1 MSDIP
6 NYANIED
13 LSHPP
18 SPKQSRK
25 MHINPNFANRPLPS
39 IPPPKPVRSSIART
53 QSFSPSS
60 SSNQPRVPPRE
71 PIYARL
77 NDPSLR
83 LDEAKRES
91 FDAAIKNKVLVN
103 PNFSATAAVT
113 RRPAKTVPNKPM
125 RHSLMVTS
133 DVAKHLDLQMKRVK
147 SSAAV
152 TPKTS
157 VNKENQPS
165 TSKTKINNLFTPL
178 RKSAFKKIGS
188 RKLVRRKS
196 GSPGTPKASF
206 KKIGN
211 KKLIRIVD
219 GENKANESANSSF
232 FDVKTKSKLIK
243 NVKNTPS
250 NAAKYKFSFITPL
263 TGKKSRSRVHN
274 SGSIKKSSGKKTLSS
289 FRSRFKLDRRQK
301 LTKTEPKVLFQG
313 GTKMKKMAGSTYRVS
328 ATKLSK
334 VATGTKKPG
343 VTGHKA
349 QAGVNSKVIS
359 VQGVKFSV
367 AENGR
372 KLRRLP
378 SVPVASGSTTTS
390 PGLSGYAASVSASC
404 PTNQSSSPQTDSA
417 NQMPG
422 SFGGRD
428 SGISSRASS
437 VTGAASPRVNTSL
450 ASSKKMYLG
459 GEELEEVEPGVFT
472 RSRHSL
478 TRQSITHAKTR
489 SINTIIKHQTRS
501 KQYCMFYNKF
511 GKCTKKE
518 AGTCPYIHD
527 REKIA
532 ICRRYLQGSCHK
544 DNCLLTHK
552 VAPEK
557 MPACKYFLEGVC
569 SRENCPYLHVK
580 VASTASICQK
590 FLQGYCANGSDCT
603 QRHVMACP
611 EYDR

>member
-1 MSDIP
+1 MSESP

-13 LSHPP
+13 SRA
-18 SPKQSRK
+18 SPAAKQTRR

-39 IPPPKPVRSSIART
+39 IPPPKPARNSIVRT
-53 QSFSPSS
+53 QSFSSS
-60 SSNQPRVPPRE
+60 SQHPPRVPTRE

-77 NDPSLR
+77 NDPSLK
-83 LDEAKRES
+83 LDDAKKDS

-103 PNFSATAAVT
+103 PNFSGTTSVT

-133 DVAKHLDLQMKRVK
+133 DVAKHLDIQMKRVK
-147 SSAAV
+147 SSDPV

-157 VNKENQPS
+157 VNKENLPS

-188 RKLVRRKS
+188 RKLIRRKS

-219 GENKANESANSSF
+219 GENKGNDSPNSSF
-232 FDVKTKSKLIK
+232 FDVKTKTKLIK

-263 TGKKSRSRVHN
+263 TGKKSGSRVLN
-274 SGSIKKSSGKKTLSS
+274 SGSFKKSSGKKTLSS

-301 LTKTEPKVLFQG
+301 LTKTEPKALFQSG
-313 GTKMKKMAGSTYRVS
+313 AKMKKMSGSTYRVS
-328 ATKLSK
+328 ASRLTK
-334 VATGTKKPG
+334 VGTNTKKPG
-343 VTGHKA
+343 LPGAKV
-349 QAGVNSKVIS
+349 QAGLANNKVIS

-378 SVPVASGSTTTS
+378 PAPATTGSTTTS

-417 NQMPG
+417 NQRPT
-422 SFGGRD
+422 SVGGAD
-428 SGISSRASS
+428 SGISSRASP
-437 VTGAASPRVNTSL
+437 VAGVNTSL
-450 ASSKKMYLG
+450 VSSKKMYLG

-478 TRQSITHAKTR
+478 TRQSITQAKNR

-518 AGTCPYIHD
+518 VGNCPFLHD
-527 REKIA
+527 KEKIA
-532 ICRRYLQGSCHK
+532 VCRRYLQGSCHK
-544 DNCLLTHK
+544 DNCLLTHR

-557 MPACKYFLEGVC
+557 MPVCKYFLEGVC
-569 SRENCPYLHVK
+569 SRESCPYLHVK
-580 VASTASICQK
+580 VATTAAICAA
-590 FLQGYCANGSDCT
+590 FLSGYCANGSDCT